1 MKERK
6 IKEDIKQAQI
16 LQKEENPSTKKIES
30 LNLEK
35 RTSQQDLSDAKA
47 NELLNRIFGTD
58 LKKRV
63 NSITQQNFN
72 VKGLQKNI
80 KENVIEIEKNE
91 GEKQKKEDDFED
103 DYSDEENET
112 FQKILDPKSVL
123 FSFFSKQNER
133 VQEFFEDLEN
143 NTNFNFRMILLLY
156 SGVYF
161 VHALILIRIRDFYP
175 NYDTLVALR
184 IVSSF
189 LIACFQLVK
198 KNLYTNSF
206 LKWGLFI
213 VMLFSFWISFYQGY
227 SQLPELYFLQTFQMI
242 EMSLT
247 FTVVIYFP

>member
-1 MKERK
+1 MIKERK
-6 IKEDIKQAQI
+6 IKEEIKQAEI
-16 LQKEENPSTKKIES
+16 LEKEENPVKKIEP

-35 RTSQQDLSDAKA
+35 KTSQQDLSDVKA
-47 NELLNRIFGTD
+47 TELLNRVFGTN

-63 NSITQQNFN
+63 DSISQHNQRNTKDN
-72 VKGLQKNI
+72 L
-80 KENVIEIEKNE
+80 IEIEKNE
-91 GEKQKKEDDFED
+91 EQKQKKEED
-103 DYSDEENET
+103 DDDNYSEEENET

-123 FSFFSKQNER
+123 FLFLSKPNER

-198 KNLYTNSF
+198 KNLYTNSY